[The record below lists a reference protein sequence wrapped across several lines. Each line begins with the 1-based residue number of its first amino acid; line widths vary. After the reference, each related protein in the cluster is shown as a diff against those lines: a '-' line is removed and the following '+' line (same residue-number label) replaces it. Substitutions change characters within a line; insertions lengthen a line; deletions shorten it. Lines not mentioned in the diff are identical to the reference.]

1 MDLTITQV
9 LDDLRTADEIVR
21 RFERRYW
28 LSSAD
33 FFTLY
38 QQGLLDDGGRTE
50 DYALWAG
57 FHLINV
63 DREAALGTLS
73 TQRVRQLRGQTLALD
88 PREPVLKAG
97 PGAGFLNRAEYETV
111 IGALP
116 KAFPAITKTT
126 LRMRNSGAPTAIVDG
141 ELFFPSGLR
150 LRIIEAI
157 DYKAGRIQAYAYT
170 LWRGENKLGWFDST
184 PLTGEPHL
192 AENFP
197 HHYHD
202 LSTGDEQRAS
212 APALSF
218 THPNLPA
225 VINFCLLLDQP
236 PVSPVSRVA
245 TGPLPPMVVA
255 PPQAPPSKSTTG
267 ALHLPVAAQSNGN
280 GHGHDHALDQD
291 VIVEQDA
298 PQPLA
303 PDPTPQPPPDPA

>member
-1 MDLTITQV
+1 MDLTLTQV

-33 FFTLY
+33 FFALY
-38 QQGLLDDGGRTE
+38 QQGLLDDGERTE

-63 DREAALGTLS
+63 DREAALSALS
-73 TQRVRQLRGQTLALD
+73 GQRVRQLRGQTLALD

-97 PGAGFLNRAEYETV
+97 PGAGFLSRAEYETV

-116 KAFPAITKTT
+116 MAFPAITKSS

-150 LRIIEAI
+150 LRVIEAL
-157 DYKAGRIQAYAYT
+157 DFKAGRLQAYAYT
-170 LWRGENKLGWFDST
+170 LWRGEAKQGWFDST
-184 PLTGEPHL
+184 PITSEPHL

-202 LSTGDEQRAS
+202 LSTGLEQRAS

-236 PVSPVSRVA
+236 PAPAQLPVVAAPAPVSK
-245 TGPLPPMVVA
+245 T
-255 PPQAPPSKSTTG
+255 TTG
-267 ALHLPVAAQSNGN
+267 SLHLPVAANAHGN
-280 GHGHDHALDQD
+280 GHNHAPALDQD
-291 VIVEQDA
+291 VIVEQEA
-298 PQPLA
+298 PQPIA
-303 PDPTPQPPPDPA
+303 PDPTPRPPADHG